1 MVEIIAGLRPNERRR
16 VAELRESGRF
26 FWVDATARSVERQA
40 LREVLSLDDAA
51 LASLLNPDPDDPPS
65 RRVHIDGK
73 HVVFA
78 MTCFGEEGDHEPIDV
93 RVLVHGDYLLTIH
106 DEQTSLTEML
116 GVKVPDGRSEQY
128 VVYAVLDALVATAY
142 DVLNGHELE
151 LQELSL
157 AAATMREAR
166 VRTASVRRIS
176 AGLTEMRRRLG
187 PQRGLFERIS
197 EEIGRVEGLES
208 DNENYF
214 ERIRKQIGGIVDAID
229 AAGDALAKLIDL
241 RQNEIIYRLTVVAT
255 VFLPLTFLVGFFG
268 MNFGWMVRSIDTS
281 LAFILL
287 GVALPVLLVGGG
299 WIVVRLRAGLG
310 DGGVDEHATEAKGTS

>member
-1 MVEIIAGLRPNERRR
+1 MLEIIASFGLNERRR

-26 FWVDATARSVERQA
+26 FWVDVTAESVERQA
-40 LREVLSLDDAA
+40 LREELSLDDAV
-51 LASLLNPDPDDPPS
+51 LATLLDSDPDAPPS

-73 HVVFA
+73 HVAFP
-78 MTCFGEEGDHEPIDV
+78 MTCFGEEGDREPIDV

-106 DEQTSLTEML
+106 DKQASLTEML
-116 GVKVPDGRSEQY
+116 GVKVPEGRSEQY
-128 VVYAVLDALVATAY
+128 LVYAVLDAMVATAY
-142 DVLNGHELE
+142 DGLNELELE

-166 VRTASVRRIS
+166 ARTASLRRIS

-187 PQRGLFERIS
+187 PQRGVFERIS

-208 DNENYF
+208 DSENYY
-214 ERIRKQIGGIVDAID
+214 ERVRKQIGGIVDAID

-241 RQNEIIYRLTVVAT
+241 RQNEIIYRLTVVST
-255 VFLPLTFLVGFFG
+255 VFLPLTFIVGFFG
-268 MNFGWMVRSIDTS
+268 MNFGWMVRSIDTL

-287 GVALPVLLVGGG
+287 GVALPVLLVGAG
-299 WIVVRLRAGLG
+299 WIVVHLRAGLG
-310 DGGVDEHATEAKGTS
+310 DGGVDERAAD

>member
-1 MVEIIAGLRPNERRR
+1 MVEIIAGLGLNESRRI
-16 VAELRESGRF
+16 AELREAGRF
-26 FWVDATARSVERQA
+26 FWVDATAESVERQA
-40 LREVLSLDDAA
+40 LREVLSLDDVA
-51 LASLLNPDPDDPPS
+51 LATLLDSDPDDPPS
-65 RRVHIDGK
+65 RRVHIDGR

-78 MTCFGEEGDHEPIDV
+78 MTCFAEEGDHEPIDV

-106 DEQTSLTEML
+106 DGHASLSETL

-128 VVYAVLDALVATAY
+128 LVYAVLDALVATAY
-142 DVLNGHELE
+142 DVLNGLELE
-151 LQELSL
+151 LQELSM

-197 EEIGRVEGLES
+197 EEIGRVEGLEPDS
-208 DNENYF
+208 ENYF
-214 ERIRKQIGGIVDAID
+214 ERIRHQIGDIVDAID

-255 VFLPLTFLVGFFG
+255 VFLPLTFIVGFFG
-268 MNFGWMVRSIDTS
+268 MNFGWMVRSIDTQ
-281 LAFILL
+281 LAFVLL
-287 GVALPVLLVGGG
+287 GVALPVLLVVGG
-299 WIVVRLRAGLG
+299 WIVVHLRAGAG
-310 DGGVDEHATEAKGTS
+310 DGGGDERATD